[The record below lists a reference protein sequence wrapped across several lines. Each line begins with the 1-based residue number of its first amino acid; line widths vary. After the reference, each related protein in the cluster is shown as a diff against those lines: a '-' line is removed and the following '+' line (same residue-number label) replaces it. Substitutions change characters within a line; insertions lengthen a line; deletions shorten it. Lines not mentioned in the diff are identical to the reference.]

1 MTFAALVERS
11 RATMKEADVMKESCS
26 VLDGL
31 AIDYRALRE
40 CFKEEFDYFLLYRP
54 RKKTAIL
61 CSVRKSGRR
70 VKILLEFRGASKK
83 DVSILSA
90 KLGIAKVSTKIV
102 KIGEVG
108 RQGKSQVK
116 RKK

>member
-1 MTFAALVERS
+1 
-11 RATMKEADVMKESCS
+11 MKDSHS

-31 AIDYRALRE
+31 AIDHRALRE

-61 CSVRKSGRR
+61 CSARKSGWR
-70 VKILLEFRGASKK
+70 VRVLLEFRGASKK
-83 DVSILSA
+83 DISILSA

-102 KIGEVG
+102 KVE
-108 RQGKSQVK
+108 KDKK
-116 RKK
+116 R